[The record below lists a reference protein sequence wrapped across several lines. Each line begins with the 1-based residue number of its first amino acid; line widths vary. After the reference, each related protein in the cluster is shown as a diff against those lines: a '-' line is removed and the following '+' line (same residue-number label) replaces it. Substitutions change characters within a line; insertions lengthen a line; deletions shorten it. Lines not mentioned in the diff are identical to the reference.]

1 MSYDALVQRLT
12 ELRETASPGP
22 HHRGVR
28 TDSIADLVNDDPQW
42 GEEDGK
48 PVGDL
53 IAWFMG
59 ERREANAALAAS
71 AHEMAACCEALVT
84 MHDAVRR
91 MTPGHVAN
99 PETEFAYCDGC
110 KAMSDA
116 ESALAEL
123 AKALGVEVTA

>member
-71 AHEMAACCEALVT
+71 AHEMAACCEALVWHFQVCELEEGQHADICT
-84 MHDAVRR
+84 LIS
-91 MTPGHVAN
+91 PGEDG
-99 PETEFAYCDGC
+99 PCDCGV
-110 KAMSDA
+110 D
-116 ESALAEL
+116 ALAEL
-123 AKALGVEVTA
+123 AKRMGVELSA